1 MENIIKENSVK
12 FYANITFL
20 FEVIFVKSLKI
31 SILKNLRKKKIEK
44 KLPLNSKNYINN
56 KLWNALQEY
65 EIPSSSAC
73 LLW

>member
-44 KLPLNSKNYINN
+44 KLPLNSKKYINN
-56 KLWNALQEY
+56 KL
-65 EIPSSSAC
+65 
-73 LLW
+73 

>member
-44 KLPLNSKNYINN
+44 KLPLNSKKYINN